1 MYAYALRRILLIPP
15 TLLLV
20 TILVFLSIRFVPG
33 DVIDMMVAQ
42 MSTSGAVAG
51 IDVDFLRHSMG
62 LDVPI
67 PLQYGRWLG
76 GAPQESGEFK
86 GLLEGDLGESL
97 WKNRP
102 VRDLLFERLPIS
114 LELGFIGL
122 ITALLASIPIGVY
135 SAIRQDTM
143 GDYVGRTFSILFIS
157 VPSFWIGTMV
167 MVYPAIW
174 WGWSPSMEYIP
185 ITEDF
190 IGNLVQFLIPGF
202 IMGLVMSGTLMR
214 MTRTM
219 MLEGLRQDYIR
230 TAWAKG
236 LRERTVI
243 IRHALK
249 NALIPVVTI
258 VGVMVPMLIGGTVV
272 IEQIFVL
279 PGVGLLMFEAL
290 TYRDYPMI
298 SGINVFIASIV
309 LVVNVIVDLSYAWL
323 DPRVQYR

>member
-1 MYAYALRRILLIPP
+1 MYSYAIRRILLIPP
-15 TLLLV
+15 TLILV
-20 TILVFLSIRFVPG
+20 TILVFISVRFVPG

-51 IDVDFLRHSMG
+51 IDVDFLRKSMG

-76 GAPQESGEFK
+76 VVRQDSGEFK
-86 GLLEGDLGESL
+86 GLIQGDLGESL
-97 WKNRP
+97 WKNMP
-102 VRDLLFERLPIS
+102 VRDLIVERLPVS

-122 ITALLASIPIGVY
+122 VTALLASIPIGVF
-135 SAIRQDTM
+135 SAIRQDTL
-143 GDYVGRTFSILFIS
+143 GDYAGRTFSILFIS

-174 WGWSPSMEYIP
+174 WGWSPAMEYIP
-185 ITEDF
+185 IVEDLG
-190 IGNLVQFLIPGF
+190 GNLIQFIIPGF
-202 IMGLVMSGTLMR
+202 IMGMVMSGTLMR

-219 MLEGLRQDYIR
+219 MLEVLRQDYIR

-258 VGVMVPMLIGGTVV
+258 VGVMIPMLIGGTVV

-279 PGVGLLMFEAL
+279 PGVGLLMFQAL

-309 LVVNVIVDLSYAWL
+309 LVVNVVVDLSYAWL